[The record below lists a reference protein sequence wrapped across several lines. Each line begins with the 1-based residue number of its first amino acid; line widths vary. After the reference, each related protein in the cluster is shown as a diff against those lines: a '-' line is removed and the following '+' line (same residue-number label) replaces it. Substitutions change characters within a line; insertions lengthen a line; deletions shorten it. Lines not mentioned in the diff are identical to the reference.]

1 MSINNLNEQKDI
13 IMNTIKEKLNSLK
26 MENELEEKENIDI
39 INNIKQSIIYFLTI
53 FNNEEINYV
62 QKGIN
67 PFSFN
72 QVIITQ
78 CDNCNKPINE
88 TKLLI
93 M

>member
-1 MSINNLNEQKDI
+1 MSLKNLNEQKDI

-67 PFSFN
+67 PL
-72 QVIITQ
+72 VLI
-78 CDNCNKPINE
+78 
-88 TKLLI
+88 KL
-93 M
+93 